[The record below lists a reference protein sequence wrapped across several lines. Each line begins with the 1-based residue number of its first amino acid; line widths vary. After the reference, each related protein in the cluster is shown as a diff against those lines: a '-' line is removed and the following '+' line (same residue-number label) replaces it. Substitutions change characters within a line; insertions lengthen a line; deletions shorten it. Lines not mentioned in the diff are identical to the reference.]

1 VKPSSSHRGDI
12 QGLRALAVLLVAFGH
27 AGVGFLQG
35 GFVGVDVFFVLSGF
49 LITGL
54 LISEART
61 NGSIS
66 LGAFY
71 RRRARRILPAAVLT
85 LLATEAAAFL
95 LLNFVRAK
103 EVMWDSIF
111 AAVFM
116 ANFRFAEQETDYF
129 AQAQPPSPLLH
140 LWSLG
145 VEEQFYLVWPAL
157 ISAVFL
163 GVAAFGGRRRIRRT
177 HLRALLLVM
186 ALAGCASLAWSVY
199 RTATLPPAAYFSP
212 FTRGWELALGA
223 GLAVGATTLGR
234 APRGWKVAAG
244 WSGLLAIA
252 ASAVLYSSRTPFPG
266 YAALLPTIG
275 AALVICAGIAETNP
289 RVSAARLLDRAPLRY
304 IGDRSYAFYLWH
316 WPVLIIAAQYLG
328 YEPPLGVNLAL
339 LAGAFLL
346 SIASYALVENP
357 LRHRTW
363 SGTTSGLVFGAAA
376 AAVVVTA
383 VLSIGT
389 LQGREA
395 RFSAASA
402 EPEFIADTPI
412 AVSVRTAKRR
422 TPSSPALP
430 AVVAA
435 VQAAKRG
442 RPIPSPLTPPI
453 RELLDERLPYSLPPG
468 CVPIAR
474 SSDTSSQICPLGSTG
489 SSRSI
494 VVIGDSHAQMWL
506 SAIVTMARRD
516 GWVVL
521 PVLRPGCL
529 PSSWVSNFGAPFCKT
544 WYRWAIEQ
552 VARLHPDVTIVGGA
566 VGGFRGPEAWAA
578 ERGMLAM
585 GNAVERSSGKTVV
598 VGDPEGLKRNPIDC
612 LLSRGASMGKC
623 TATWPPAMLG
633 PYDRIAVRSRRA
645 GLGFLDT
652 RGWFCFERM
661 CPPVIG
667 RTIVYKD
674 PHHITSAYA
683 LRLTSV
689 LRAALRRGTR

>member
-1 VKPSSSHRGDI
+1 
-12 QGLRALAVLLVAFGH
+12 VLLVAFGH
-27 AGVGFLQG
+27 AGVGFLPG

-54 LISEART
+54 LISEARAT
-61 NGSIS
+61 GSIS
-66 LGAFY
+66 LRAFY

-85 LLATEAAAFL
+85 LLVTQAAAFF

-111 AAVFM
+111 AAVFL

-157 ISAVFL
+157 ISVVLL
-163 GVAAFGGRRRIRRT
+163 GAAALGGRRTIGRT
-177 HLRALLLVM
+177 DLRCLLVVL
-186 ALAGCASLAWSVY
+186 ALAGCASLVWSMH
-199 RTATLPPAAYFSP
+199 RTATLPPVAYFSP
-212 FTRGWELALGA
+212 FTRAWELVLGA
-223 GLAVGATTLGR
+223 GLAVQANRLGHVR
-234 APRGWKVAAG
+234 RGWKLAAG
-244 WSGLLAIA
+244 WTGLLAIA
-252 ASAVLYSSRTPFPG
+252 ASALVFSSGTPFPG
-266 YAALLPTIG
+266 HAALLPTIG
-275 AALVICAGIAETNP
+275 AALVIFAGMADTHP
-289 RVSAARLLDRAPLRY
+289 RAAAARLLDRAPLRF

-316 WPVLIIAAQYLG
+316 WPVLIIAQQYLG
-328 YEPPLGVNLAL
+328 YEPPLAVNLAL
-339 LAGAFLL
+339 LTGAFLL
-346 SIASYALVENP
+346 SIVSYALVENP
-357 LRHRTW
+357 LRRRTW
-363 SGTTSGLVFGAAA
+363 TGATSGLVFGAAA
-376 AAVVVTA
+376 ATVIGTA
-383 VLSIGT
+383 ALSIGA

-395 RFSAASA
+395 RFSAAAA
-402 EPEFIADTPI
+402 EPEFAAGMPI
-412 AVSVRTAKRR
+412 AAAYRTKKERA
-422 TPSSPALP
+422 PSSTSNVLP

-435 VQAAKRG
+435 VEAARRG

-453 RELLDERLPYSLPPG
+453 RELANERLPYSLPAG
-468 CVPIAR
+468 CVPVAR
-474 SSDTSSQICPLGSTG
+474 SNQTSSNICPLGRTE

-506 SAIVTMARRD
+506 SPIVIMARRD

-521 PVLRPGCL
+521 PILRPGCL
-529 PSSWVSNFGAPFCKT
+529 PSSWVANFGASYCKT

-552 VARLHPDVTIVGGA
+552 ARRLHPDVTIVGGA
-566 VGGFRGPEAWAA
+566 VGGFRGAEAWAA

-585 GNAVERSSGKTVV
+585 GRAVQQSSGKTVV

-612 LLSRGASMGKC
+612 LLSRGASMAKC
-623 TATWPPAMLG
+623 TTTWAPAILG
-633 PYDRIAVRSRRA
+633 PYNRIAARSRRA

-652 RGWFCFERM
+652 RGWFCFERS

-667 RTIVYKD
+667 RTIAYKD

-683 LRLTSV
+683 LRLTAV
-689 LRAALRRGTR
+689 LRAALRRETR